1 MRFYDNLKLAYPQSQ
16 VLELMRAEEE
26 VKLLKKENT
35 EMLSNLEA
43 NSVELRMLRAA
54 VDAFKIIEQDAGYR
68 AEVLGIELKKCQT
81 DLATQKQYY
90 EDIIKDLRLKLG
102 ALETDF
108 AGQLKKNLKPLLF
121 ELDVKDQL

>member
-1 MRFYDNLKLAYPQSQ
+1 
-16 VLELMRAEEE
+16 
-26 VKLLKKENT
+26 
-35 EMLSNLEA
+35 MLSNLEA

-108 AGQLKKNLKPLLF
+108 AVQLK
-121 ELDVKDQL
+121 